1 MVIIE
6 NCITDMETFKIE
18 IQEFLSKIVEVQ
30 ASSED
35 EALNIVKS
43 MYNEEEIILTYED
56 IVSTEISPYSE
67 D

>member
-1 MVIIE
+1 
-6 NCITDMETFKIE
+6 METFKIE